1 VLHVISLVWVPP
13 PSFVLVFFSQSW
25 KCLQNSSQL
34 NPEGGVLVCPCPCSR
49 FCPPTQYVFGLCRKL
64 IWSGWRGKQ
73 SWKVVSMWRQKQSW
87 CSLFGSEGKQF
98 PLLLLKR

>member
-1 VLHVISLVWVPP
+1 VLHVISLVWVFH
-13 PSFVLVFFSQSW
+13 PSFVLVFFSPSW

-34 NPEGGVLVCPCPCSR
+34 NPEGGVLACPCPCSR
-49 FCPPTQYVFGLCRKL
+49 FFPPTQYVFGLCRKL

-73 SWKVVSMWRQKQSW
+73 SWKVVSMWRQKQSC
-87 CSLFGSEGKQF
+87 CSLFGSEGKQY